1 VTISLRR
8 ASSAD
13 VAFLAALVSHPQVAS
28 HLAAV
33 RPASDESL
41 AAEIER
47 SLAEPEAYGVFV
59 VECAGESVGT
69 VAFERVNKRSRI
81 AHLGGLAVHPAAR
94 GRGCAQAAV
103 DELVRL
109 LLDDLGYHRVQLEVY
124 GFNERAARLFERCG
138 FTREGVRRQA
148 YWRNDTWNDGILF
161 GLVAE
166 DRQR

>member
-1 VTISLRR
+1 MTVLLRR
-8 ASSAD
+8 ATSAD
-13 VAFLAALVSHPQVAS
+13 LAFLTALVNHPEVAS

-33 RPASDESL
+33 RPASDQAL

-59 VECAGESVGT
+59 VESDDEPVGT

-103 DELVRL
+103 GQLVHL
-109 LLDDLGYHRVQLEVY
+109 LLDDLGFHRVQLEVY

-138 FTREGVRRQA
+138 FTREGVRRRA

-166 DRQR
+166 DRSR